1 MTSPQNATNSVV
13 VVGGGFG
20 GLFSA
25 LAIRERLPERPVV
38 VLEPHS
44 NFAFQ
49 PHLYELLSGEMQ
61 SWEVAPRYR
70 DLLSSRQMVWLQE
83 RVNRIDLDAGYLT
96 TDKGSRLEWGDLI
109 LATGT
114 EPNDF
119 GIPGV
124 SQHAQG
130 FHNLNDVATLRERI
144 HLLRQQ
150 RKSDAALVI
159 VGAGPTGVELACKLA
174 DLLEGSALIHL
185 IEVGDEILARSR
197 SFNRTKAQAALER
210 RQIRLHL
217 NTSVTAV
224 TDNQV
229 QLAGGTSLRHDG
241 LIWSGGSRP
250 SLPPLKP
257 ESLVERRGI
266 SINADLRV
274 SGQANVFAI
283 GDSSHHAEAPWPGTA
298 QVAMQQGEAVAAA
311 LAAMAAGQEP
321 EPFEFQDR
329 GEMLSL
335 GLGDATLTGLGI
347 TLAGPLAF
355 NLRRATYLTRLPGLS
370 LGLRSAGAWLLNR

>member
-44 NFAFQ
+44 NFVFQ

-224 TDNQV
+224 QDTQV

-266 SINADLRV
+266 SINSDLRV

-321 EPFEFQDR
+321 EPFEFEDR

-355 NLRRATYLTRLPGLS
+355 SLRRATYLTRLPGMS

>member
-1 MTSPQNATNSVV
+1 MTSPQNAPNSVV

-38 VLEPHS
+38 AREPHS
-44 NFAFQ
+44 NFVFQ

-144 HLLRQQ
+144 HVLRQQ

-224 TDNQV
+224 KDTQV

-241 LIWSGGSRP
+241 RIWSGGSRP

-266 SINADLRV
+266 SINSDLRV

-355 NLRRATYLTRLPGLS
+355 NLRRATYLTRLPGMS

>member
-1 MTSPQNATNSVV
+1 MTSPQNATNPVV

-44 NFAFQ
+44 NFVFQ

-224 TDNQV
+224 QDTQV
-229 QLAGGTSLRHDG
+229 QLAGGSSLRHDG

-266 SINADLRV
+266 SINSDLRV

-355 NLRRATYLTRLPGLS
+355 NLRRATYLTRLPGMS

>member
-44 NFAFQ
+44 NFVFQ

-224 TDNQV
+224 TDTQV

-257 ESLVERRGI
+257 ESLVERSGI

-321 EPFEFQDR
+321 EPFEFEDR

-355 NLRRATYLTRLPGLS
+355 NLRRATYLTRLPGMS

>member
-1 MTSPQNATNSVV
+1 MTSPQNATNPVV

-44 NFAFQ
+44 NFVFQ

-224 TDNQV
+224 QDTQV
-229 QLAGGTSLRHDG
+229 QLAGGSSLRHDG

-266 SINADLRV
+266 SINSDLRV

-370 LGLRSAGAWLLNR
+370 LGLRAAGAWLLIR

>member
-1 MTSPQNATNSVV
+1 
-13 VVGGGFG
+13 
-20 GLFSA
+20 
-25 LAIRERLPERPVV
+25 
-38 VLEPHS
+38 
-44 NFAFQ
+44 
-49 PHLYELLSGEMQ
+49 MQ

-144 HLLRQQ
+144 HVLRQQ

-224 TDNQV
+224 KDTQV

-241 LIWSGGSRP
+241 RIWSGGSRP

-266 SINADLRV
+266 SINSDLRV

-355 NLRRATYLTRLPGLS
+355 NLRRATYLTRLPGMS
-370 LGLRSAGAWLLNR
+370 LGLRSAGAWLLNRGDKLTSAEEPRACAPVNYDSLID

>member
-1 MTSPQNATNSVV
+1 MTSPQNAKNSVV

-20 GLFSA
+20 GLFSV

-38 VLEPHS
+38 LLEPHGT
-44 NFAFQ
+44 FLFQ

-61 SWEVAPRYR
+61 SWEVAPGYR

-96 TDKGSRLEWGDLI
+96 TESGSRLEWGDLV

-124 SQHAQG
+124 RQHSQG
-130 FHNLNDVATLRERI
+130 FHSLNDVATLRERI
-144 HLLRQQ
+144 QLLRQQ
-150 RKSDAALVI
+150 RQSDAALVI

-174 DLLEGSALIHL
+174 DLLEGSALVHL
-185 IEVGDEILARSR
+185 LEIGDEILPRSR
-197 SFNRTKAQAALER
+197 SFNRARAQAALER
-210 RQIRLHL
+210 RQVRLHL
-217 NTSVTAV
+217 NTKVTAV
-224 TDNQV
+224 TETQV
-229 QLAGGTSLRHDG
+229 QLAGGKTLRHDG

-257 ESLVERRGI
+257 ESVVERSGI

-283 GDSSHHAEAPWPGTA
+283 GDGSHHAETPWPGTA
-298 QVAMQQGEAVAAA
+298 QVAMQQGEAIAAA
-311 LAAMAAGQEP
+311 LAAMTAGQEP
-321 EPFEFQDR
+321 EPFQFQDR

-335 GLGDATLTGLGI
+335 GIGDATLTGLGI

-355 NLRRATYLTRLPGLS
+355 NLRRATYLTRLPGMS

>member
-130 FHNLNDVATLRERI
+130 FHSLNDVATLRERI

-266 SINADLRV
+266 SINSDLRV

-355 NLRRATYLTRLPGLS
+355 NLRRATYLTRLPGMS

>member
-44 NFAFQ
+44 NFVFQ

-224 TDNQV
+224 QDTQV

-257 ESLVERRGI
+257 ESLVERSGI

-355 NLRRATYLTRLPGLS
+355 NLRRATYLTRLPGMS

>member
-44 NFAFQ
+44 NFVFQ

-114 EPNDF
+114 ELNDF

-224 TDNQV
+224 QDTQV

-266 SINADLRV
+266 SINSDLRV

>member
-44 NFAFQ
+44 NFVFQ

-224 TDNQV
+224 QDTQV

-266 SINADLRV
+266 SINSDLRV

-355 NLRRATYLTRLPGLS
+355 NLRRATYLTRLPGMS

>member
-25 LAIRERLPERPVV
+25 LTIRERLPERPVV

-44 NFAFQ
+44 NFVFQ

-266 SINADLRV
+266 SINSDLRV

-355 NLRRATYLTRLPGLS
+355 NLRRATYLTRLPGMS

>member
-44 NFAFQ
+44 NFVFQ

-114 EPNDF
+114 ELNDF

-124 SQHAQG
+124 GQHAQG

-266 SINADLRV
+266 SINSDLRV

-355 NLRRATYLTRLPGLS
+355 NLRRATYLTRLPGMS

>member
-321 EPFEFQDR
+321 EPFEFEDR

-355 NLRRATYLTRLPGLS
+355 NLRRATYLTRLPGMS

>member
-44 NFAFQ
+44 NFVFQ

-266 SINADLRV
+266 SINSDLRV

-311 LAAMAAGQEP
+311 LAAMAAGQDP

-355 NLRRATYLTRLPGLS
+355 NLRRATYLTRLPGMS

>member
-1 MTSPQNATNSVV
+1 MTSPQKAKNSVV

-20 GLFSA
+20 GLFSV

-38 VLEPHS
+38 LLEPHS
-44 NFAFQ
+44 NFVFQ

-61 SWEVAPRYR
+61 RWEVAPGYR

-83 RVNRIDLDAGYLT
+83 RVNRIDLDAGFLT
-96 TDKGSRLEWGDLI
+96 TESGSRLGWGDLV

-130 FHNLNDVATLRERI
+130 FHCLNDVAKLRERLQ
-144 HLLRQQ
+144 LLRQQ
-150 RKSDAALVI
+150 RQSDAALVI

-174 DLLEGSALIHL
+174 DLLEGSALVHL
-185 IEVGDEILARSR
+185 IEIGEEILPRSR
-197 SFNRTKAQAALER
+197 SFNRAKAQAALER
-210 RQIRLHL
+210 RQVRLHL
-217 NTSVTAV
+217 NTKVTAV
-224 TDNQV
+224 TDTQV
-229 QLAGGTSLRHDG
+229 QLAGGTALRHDG

-257 ESLVERRGI
+257 ESVVERNGI

-274 SGQANVFAI
+274 RGQANVFAI
-283 GDSSHHAEAPWPGTA
+283 GDGAHHAEAPWPGTA
-298 QVAMQQGEAVAAA
+298 QVAMQQGEAIAAA
-311 LAAMAAGQEP
+311 LAAMANGQDP
-321 EPFEFQDR
+321 EPFQFQDR

-335 GLGDATLTGLGI
+335 GIGDATLTGLGI

-355 NLRRATYLTRLPGLS
+355 KLRRATYLTRLPGVS
-370 LGLRSAGAWLLNR
+370 LGLRSAGAWLLER

>member
-44 NFAFQ
+44 NFVFQ

-224 TDNQV
+224 KDTQV

-257 ESLVERRGI
+257 ESLVERSGI

-355 NLRRATYLTRLPGLS
+355 NLRRATYLTRLPGMS

>member
-130 FHNLNDVATLRERI
+130 FHSLNDVATLRERI

-266 SINADLRV
+266 SINSDLRV

>member
-44 NFAFQ
+44 NFVFQ

-224 TDNQV
+224 QDTQV

-257 ESLVERRGI
+257 ESLVEQRGI

-283 GDSSHHAEAPWPGTA
+283 GDSSHHTEAPWPGTA

-355 NLRRATYLTRLPGLS
+355 NLRRATYLTRLPGMS

>member
-44 NFAFQ
+44 NFVFQ

-114 EPNDF
+114 ELNDF

-224 TDNQV
+224 QDTQV

-266 SINADLRV
+266 SINSDLRV

-355 NLRRATYLTRLPGLS
+355 NLRRATYLTRLPGMS

>member
-44 NFAFQ
+44 NFVFQ

-83 RVNRIDLDAGYLT
+83 RVNQIDLDAGYLT

-224 TDNQV
+224 TDTQV

-257 ESLVERRGI
+257 ESLVERRGV

>member
-44 NFAFQ
+44 NFVFQ

-224 TDNQV
+224 QDTQV

-266 SINADLRV
+266 SINSDLRV
-274 SGQANVFAI
+274 SGQARVFAI

-355 NLRRATYLTRLPGLS
+355 NLRRATYLTRLPGMS

>member
-44 NFAFQ
+44 NFVFQ

-224 TDNQV
+224 KDTQV

-266 SINADLRV
+266 SINSDLRV
-274 SGQANVFAI
+274 SGQANVLAI

-355 NLRRATYLTRLPGLS
+355 NLRRATYLTRLPGMS

>member
-25 LAIRERLPERPVV
+25 LTIRERLPERPVV

-44 NFAFQ
+44 NFVFQ

-266 SINADLRV
+266 NINADLRV

-355 NLRRATYLTRLPGLS
+355 NLRRATYLTRLPGMS

>member
-44 NFAFQ
+44 NFVFQ

-224 TDNQV
+224 KDTQV

-257 ESLVERRGI
+257 ESLVERSGI

-321 EPFEFQDR
+321 ETFEFQDR

-355 NLRRATYLTRLPGLS
+355 NLRRATYLTRLPGMS

>member
-1 MTSPQNATNSVV
+1 MTSPQKAKNSVV

-20 GLFSA
+20 GLFSV

-38 VLEPHS
+38 LLEPHS
-44 NFAFQ
+44 NFVFQ

-61 SWEVAPRYR
+61 RWEVAPGYQ

-96 TDKGSRLEWGDLI
+96 TESGSRLEWGDLV

-124 SQHAQG
+124 RQHAQG
-130 FHNLNDVATLRERI
+130 FHSLNDVATLRERLQ
-144 HLLRQQ
+144 LLRQQ
-150 RKSDAALVI
+150 RQSDAALVI

-174 DLLEGSALIHL
+174 DLLEGSALVHL
-185 IEVGDEILARSR
+185 IEIGDEILPHSR
-197 SFNRTKAQAALER
+197 SFNRARAQAALER
-210 RQIRLHL
+210 RQVRLHL
-217 NTSVTAV
+217 NTKVTAV
-224 TDNQV
+224 TETQV
-229 QLAGGTSLRHDG
+229 QLAGGKTLRHDG

-250 SLPPLKP
+250 SLPSLKP
-257 ESLVERRGI
+257 ESVVERSGI

-283 GDSSHHAEAPWPGTA
+283 GDGSHHAETPWPGTA
-298 QVAMQQGEAVAAA
+298 QVAMQQGEAIATA
-311 LAAMAAGQEP
+311 LAAMAAGHEP
-321 EPFEFQDR
+321 EPFQFQDR

-335 GLGDATLTGLGI
+335 GIGDATLTGLGI

-355 NLRRATYLTRLPGLS
+355 KLRRATYLTRLPGMS